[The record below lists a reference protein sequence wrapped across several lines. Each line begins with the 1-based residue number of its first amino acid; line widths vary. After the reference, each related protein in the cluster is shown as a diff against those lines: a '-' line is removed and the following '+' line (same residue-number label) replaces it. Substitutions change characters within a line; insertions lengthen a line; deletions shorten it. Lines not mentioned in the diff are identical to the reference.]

1 MMDERIRKICQ
12 ATTYEEIMPLIELCK
27 AGRLFEVQEWISA
40 GKPVNLPPPVH
51 KKAGKKSPLQI
62 AIDTGFHSLV
72 QVLLQGGAAIEEPR
86 YSALAHA
93 LEKRRLDLVELLV
106 KHGADIHSVT
116 MEGVFDTWNNE
127 IVEFF
132 IKEGADLETGNPLA
146 WALCSRIR
154 TTLAIFKRYQDRFP
168 SFREQVNIALRY
180 HCKEG
185 NLKWVSLMLWAGGDP
200 YAEGADSPDDID
212 SEDYRNALELA
223 ALYGHFDV
231 FKLKA
236 IRLSPE
242 HPGADKL
249 LRNACFNAKPE
260 LLKML
265 LEKGFSPRYL
275 EDKGSSLINSLLSR
289 MSWNF
294 NLWTRTREEKDID
307 GHDAREFIKMIH
319 MLARSGAK
327 WEPRDKGEIN
337 YIRRSLLKMRSD
349 YILEFVWIMS
359 EYKACPR
366 DAVDDLIKTPA
377 MRSLV
382 SKHSGR
388 LNLLLESFG
397 EFRTEPHAAI

>member
-1 MMDERIRKICQ
+1 MIDERIRTISQ
-12 ATTYEEIMPLIELCK
+12 ATTYEEIVPLIDLCK
-27 AGRLFEVQEWISA
+27 AGKLFEVQEWISA
-40 GKPVNLPPPVH
+40 GKPVNPPPPAH
-51 KKAGKKSPLQI
+51 KKAWQKSPLQI
-62 AIDTGFHSLV
+62 AIDAGFHSLA
-72 QVLLQGGAAIEEPR
+72 QVLLQGGAAIVAPR
-86 YSALAHA
+86 YSALMHA

-106 KHGADIHSVT
+106 NHGADIKSVS
-116 MEGVFDTWNNE
+116 MVQVFDTWNNE

-132 IKEGADLETGNPLA
+132 IKKGADLETGNPLA

-154 TTLAIFKRYQDRFP
+154 TALAIFKRYQDRFP

-200 YAEGADSPDDID
+200 YAEGPDSPDDFD
-212 SEDYRNALELA
+212 SDDYRNALELA

-236 IRLSPE
+236 IRLSPDR
-242 HPGADKL
+242 PGADKL
-249 LRNACFNAKPE
+249 LRNACFNAKPG

-265 LEKGFSPRYL
+265 LEKGFGPCQL
-275 EDKGSSLINSLLSR
+275 ENKGSSLINSLLSR

-294 NLWTRTREEKDID
+294 NPWTRTREEKDID
-307 GHDAREFIKMIH
+307 SHDARESIKMIH
-319 MLARSGAK
+319 MLVRSGAK

-359 EYKACPR
+359 EYGACAR
-366 DAVDDLIKTPA
+366 SAVDDLVKTPA

-388 LNLLLESFG
+388 LNTLLESFG
-397 EFRTEPHAAI
+397 AFQAESHLAG